1 MPAQLIVK
9 CPEHLQAVREFAD
22 RTDQRAQFES
32 RLSDLY
38 RFISA
43 EGYTIMLYEDFA
55 PHSFYWEEIA
65 PNGKRSM
72 NGGLIFHGPHDGF
85 GDGSEPTFSVNLTP
99 SNGWSIH
106 T

>member
-1 MPAQLIVK
+1 MSAQLIVK
-9 CPEHLQAVREFAD
+9 CPEYLVAVRDFAD
-22 RTDQRAQFES
+22 RTGQRAQFES

-55 PHSFYWEEIA
+55 PYSFYWEEIA
-65 PNGKRSM
+65 PDGKRSM
-72 NGGLIFHGPHDGF
+72 NGGLIYHSPHDGF
-85 GDGSEPTFSVNLTP
+85 GDGSVPTFSVSLEP
-99 SNGWSIH
+99 GQGWAVH